1 MPADRSHRTT
11 QGTQNAAAR
20 AWWRAMGTAVQ
31 DLNRP
36 IIAIA
41 NSFNQFVPG
50 HMHLKDLG
58 HISPEAAKGG
68 LIALVQ
74 NGDEA
79 AINIPDRKVSRA
91 LRAFAA
97 LVRGAVPG
105 AVRDPGLVD
114 GQK

>member
-20 AWWRAMGTAVQ
+20 ALWRAMGTAEQ

-50 HMHLKDLG
+50 HVHLKDLG

-74 NGDEA
+74 NGTKRRSISPTA
-79 AINIPDRKVSRA
+79 RSPARFA
-91 LRAFAA
+91 LLPLWFAA
-97 LVRGAVPG
+97 LSLAPYGIPAW
-105 AVRDPGLVD
+105 
-114 GQK
+114 